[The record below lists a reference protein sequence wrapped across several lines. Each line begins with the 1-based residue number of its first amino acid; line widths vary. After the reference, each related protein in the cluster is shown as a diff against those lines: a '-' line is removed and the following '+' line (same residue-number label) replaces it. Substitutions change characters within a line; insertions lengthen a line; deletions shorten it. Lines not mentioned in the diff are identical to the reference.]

1 MGYRSYD
8 EGSRSVRAESMSYHT
23 KSADEI
29 FVQNKSHQIHESMEP
44 KKALIREAR
53 DSKEHPLSFPIILP
67 LDLTGSMGNIPLHLV
82 REGLPKL
89 MSGIIQHGISDPQ
102 LLFLGIG
109 DHTCDRYPLQVGQ
122 FECGDEELD
131 MWLTRTYIEKGGG
144 ANDGE
149 SYLLAWYFAAQHTVT
164 DAWEKRKQKGLLVT
178 IGDEPSIRSLSAHAI
193 EELMGTGSQ
202 ASYTDKELLAL
213 AKEKYEVFHLHIM
226 EGSAG
231 RRSLGYWK
239 TLLGQNC
246 IEVADYRKVP
256 EIIVELVVNIAK
268 TNVVYE
274 PSKTNVIID
283 ALNDLTSGKKDEGMM
298 L

>member
-1 MGYRSYD
+1 MGYSSYS
-8 EGSRSVRAESMSYHT
+8 EHSRSVRATSMDYMH
-23 KSADEI
+23 KSADDI
-29 FVQNKSHQIHESMEP
+29 FIQNKKREIHESMEP
-44 KKALIREAR
+44 TKALLREAR
-53 DSKEHPLSFPIILP
+53 DSEVHPLSFPIILP
-67 LDLTGSMGNIPLHLV
+67 LDLTGSMGSIPLHLV

-89 MSGIIQHGISDPQ
+89 MSGIIQHGIADPQ

-131 MWLTRTYIEKGGG
+131 MWLTRTYIEGGG
-144 ANDGE
+144 GGNDGE
-149 SYLLAWYFAAQHTVT
+149 SYLLAWYFAANHTIT

-178 IGDEPSIRSLSAHAI
+178 IGDEPSVRSLPKNAI
-193 EELMGTGSQ
+193 QEIMGQGGQT
-202 ASYTDKELLAL
+202 SYTDKGLLAL
-213 AKEKYEVFHLHIM
+213 AQEKYEVFHLHIM

-246 IEVADYRKVP
+246 IEVNDYTKVP
-256 EIIVELVVNIAK
+256 EIITELAVRVAK
-268 TNVVYE
+268 TNVAYE
-274 PSKTNVIID
+274 PTKPVIVD
-283 ALNDLTSGKKDEGMM
+283 SPTATTWKKDDNEEM